1 MAAVKKTD
9 TQILADITAEVEAV
23 RGPWFKELLGENQQL
38 VRKHVVKEDK
48 DGNVIFDAA
57 MAEEYIPRTELYAA
71 DAIKARYEKYFTYI
85 ASEKTWYVWD
95 GMIHRPYNSDMVM
108 LKVVNELF
116 HAVRE
121 ALSVIKDDYDRRAG
135 FIRLSG
141 ISTADA
147 EIAKLYKEYNN
158 TWGKHKAFRD
168 QIAND
173 KSSKAVVNMLKRVMD
188 KGDDHFLDDRQ
199 WVVVNNGV
207 FDMEAVRRDHRFDL
221 LPHDATRPVFRM
233 WNIDN
238 TPGATYPS
246 LNKFLTESIEDEG
259 QAKFYCKA
267 TALALFGAPQMTKTL
282 VSLQGATNSGKS
294 MITRVVK
301 KLADGSD
308 FYSAPPRDAIV
319 AGARKPEH
327 SRYKMRRARYAAF
340 SEIRVALDSEFVLQ
354 YTGGDDYGIEEKF
367 VESST
372 VAPQGII
379 FMASNKGTQ
388 VDKTDEAMFSRIAP
402 IFFPHTFVA
411 GIDEKPTLERD
422 IISESAGFLE
432 WLKWGY
438 LEYLKEGLDKTDRME
453 ELKRGER
460 EADSTAMQYINEQ
473 IENNYLA
480 YDAMLAKSR
489 SIKLAAAH
497 EGYVSWCGRHGIMP
511 RDVLNQADFSK
522 HLQVHYGVGNTGG
535 FRIYGLYHTNVA
547 EQALFKK

>member
-9 TQILADITAEVEAV
+9 TQILANIASEVEAV

-48 DGNVIFDAA
+48 DGNLTINLE

-71 DAIKARYEKYFTYI
+71 DAIKARFDKYFTYI

-108 LKVVNELF
+108 LKVINELF

-121 ALSVIKDDYDRRAG
+121 ALSIVKDDYDRRAKL
-135 FIRLSG
+135 IKLSG
-141 ISTADA
+141 IATADA
-147 EIAKLYKEYNN
+147 EVAKLYKEYNVV
-158 TWGKHKAFRD
+158 WGKHKSFRD
-168 QIAND
+168 QLAND
-173 KSSKAVVNMLKRVMD
+173 KTGKAVVNMLKRIMD
-188 KGDDHFLDDRQ
+188 KGDDHFLDDRR

-221 LPHDATRPVFRM
+221 LAHDASRPVFRM

-301 KLADGSD
+301 KLAEGSD
-308 FYSAPPRDAIV
+308 FWVAPPRDAIV
-319 AGARKPEH
+319 SDARKPEH
-327 SRYKMRRARYAAF
+327 SRYKMRRARYVSF

-354 YTGGDDYGIEEKF
+354 YTGGDDYGIEE
-367 VESST
+367 
-372 VAPQGII
+372 
-379 FMASNKGTQ
+379 
-388 VDKTDEAMFSRIAP
+388 
-402 IFFPHTFVA
+402 
-411 GIDEKPTLERD
+411 
-422 IISESAGFLE
+422 
-432 WLKWGY
+432 
-438 LEYLKEGLDKTDRME
+438 
-453 ELKRGER
+453 
-460 EADSTAMQYINEQ
+460 
-473 IENNYLA
+473 
-480 YDAMLAKSR
+480 
-489 SIKLAAAH
+489 
-497 EGYVSWCGRHGIMP
+497 
-511 RDVLNQADFSK
+511 
-522 HLQVHYGVGNTGG
+522 
-535 FRIYGLYHTNVA
+535 
-547 EQALFKK
+547 